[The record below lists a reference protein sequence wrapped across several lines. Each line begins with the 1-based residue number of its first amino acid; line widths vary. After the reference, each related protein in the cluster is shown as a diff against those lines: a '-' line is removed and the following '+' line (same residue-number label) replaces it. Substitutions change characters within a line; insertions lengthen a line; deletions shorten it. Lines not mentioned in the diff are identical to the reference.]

1 MRQVVLEAELV
12 TPALEPV
19 TVNSESVMDR
29 VAELVGTSFDV
40 AVDAPVRGELFR
52 VDEGSHVLALV
63 IHHIAADAW
72 SMDAL
77 IRGHRHRVQPLTRML
92 SRRPGRRCRF
102 DTLITVCRQRDSG
115 VPDHVAEYWLE
126 NLAGLPDQVTLPLD
140 HPRPLTPS
148 GLGRSHQV
156 ELGDSLRGL
165 LDTLARSH
173 NATTFMVMHAA
184 LAALVSRYS
193 ASADVPIGTV
203 VAGRS
208 DPKLDDLVGMFAGTL
223 VLRTTID
230 RTASFAELLGHVH
243 QQDLAAYTHAG
254 HAFRDARR
262 TAESRQVTVA
272 PSAVPD
278 RAVLPGAAADQLG
291 TAGPDSHPDGRRV
304 RTRKLRSSAQCD
316 GRCR

>member
-1 MRQVVLEAELV
+1 M
-12 TPALEPV
+12 
-19 TVNSESVMDR
+19 
-29 VAELVGTSFDV
+29 
-40 AVDAPVRGELFR
+40 
-52 VDEGSHVLALV
+52 GSA
-63 IHHIAADAW
+63 
-72 SMDAL
+72 
-77 IRGHRHRVQPLTRML
+77 IREFP
-92 SRRPGRRCRF
+92 
-102 DTLITVCRQRDSG
+102 II
-115 VPDHVAEYWLE
+115 VAEYWLE

-243 QQDLAAYTHAG
+243 QQDLAAYTHADMP
-254 HAFRDARR
+254 FETLVEQLNPARSPSHHPLFQI
-262 TAESRQVTVA
+262 ALSFQA
-272 PSAVPD
+272 PRPTSWE
-278 RAVLPGAAADQLG
+278 LPGLTLTPMVAEFEHANFDLQLNVTDAADDHPMRLG
-291 TAGPDSHPDGRRV
+291 ICLTTQIYSTQTRSPGSRNGTCACSRR
-304 RTRKLRSSAQCD
+304 
-316 GRCR
+316 